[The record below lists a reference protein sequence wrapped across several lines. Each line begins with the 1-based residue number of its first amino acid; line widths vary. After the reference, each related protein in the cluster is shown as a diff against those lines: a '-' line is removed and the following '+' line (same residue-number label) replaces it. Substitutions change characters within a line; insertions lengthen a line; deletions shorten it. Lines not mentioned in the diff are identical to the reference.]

1 MITFEIPGK
10 PQPKQRARSGKTKNG
25 KTIHYTPA
33 KTENFEAKVG
43 WIATHHVHGRQPSN
57 KPFALR
63 VVIWVEIPP
72 SWPQWKRQAAWRGEI
87 AATTKLDGDN
97 VAKSIMDALN
107 GVIYKDD
114 RQVTSLQVDKF
125 FGDHW
130 STRIELIELD
140 AQPAQLAR
148 RPAA

>member
-10 PQPKQRARSGKTKNG
+10 PQPKQRARAVRTKNG
-25 KTIHYTPA
+25 MRHYTP
-33 KTENFEAKVG
+33 KQTESYEGKVA
-43 WIATHHVHGRQPSN
+43 WIAVQHVQGRQPSP
-57 KPFALR
+57 KPFSLR
-63 VVIWVEIPP
+63 VVIWVEIPA
-72 SWPQWKRQAAWRGEI
+72 SWPQWKRQAAERGEI
-87 AATTKLDGDN
+87 AATTQLDGDN

-125 FGDHW
+125 FGDYW
-130 STRIELIELD
+130 STRVELIELD